1 MKSYVRLLNHTSD
14 LGIKVYAESLPE
26 LFTAAGRAL
35 MKLMVD
41 LNSVK
46 PFEQRKLEVQAGE
59 IDLLFREWLSELLA
73 LFQNEEFLVTRIAK
87 VRLNDSQISAL
98 IYGEK
103 FAKNRH
109 KIRRELKSITY
120 HQLGVKFDGKRYI
133 GTFII
138 DV

>member
-1 MKSYVRLLNHTSD
+1 MKTYVQQLNHTSD
-14 LGIKVYAESLPE
+14 LGLKVYAESLSE
-26 LFTAAGRAL
+26 LFSAAGQAL
-35 MKLMVD
+35 MKLMVNLD
-41 LNSVK
+41 SVK
-46 PFEQRKLEVQAGE
+46 PLEKRNLKVQADE

-73 LFQNEEFLVTRIAK
+73 LFHNEEFLVSRIAK
-87 VRLNDSQISAL
+87 VQLNNSQISAL
-98 IYGEK
+98 VYGEK
-103 FAKNRH
+103 FDRIRH

>member
-1 MKSYVRLLNHTSD
+1 MKTYVKQINHTSD
-14 LGIKVYAESLPE
+14 LGLSVYAESLPE

-41 LNSVK
+41 LDSVK
-46 PFEQRKLEVQAGE
+46 SLEQKNLVVQADE
-59 IDLLFREWLSELLA
+59 IDLLFKEWLSELLA
-73 LFQNEEFLVTRIAK
+73 LFNNEEFLIARIAE
-87 VRLNDSQISAL
+87 VRLNNSQISA
-98 IYGEK
+98 IVYGEK
-103 FAKNRH
+103 YDKIRH

-120 HQLGVKFDGKRYI
+120 HQLGIKFNVKRYV

>member
-1 MKSYVRLLNHTSD
+1 MRTYIQQLNHTSD
-14 LGIKVYAESLPE
+14 LGLKVYAESLSE

-35 MKLMVD
+35 MKLMVNLD
-41 LNSVK
+41 SVK
-46 PFEQRKLEVQAGE
+46 PLEQRNLEVQADE

-73 LFQNEEFLVTRIAK
+73 LFHDEGFLVARIEEI
-87 VRLNDSQISAL
+87 QIGNSKMAAL

-103 FAKNRH
+103 YDGIRH

-120 HQLGVKFDGKRYI
+120 HQLGVKFNGKRYI

>member
-1 MKSYVRLLNHTSD
+1 MKTYAQLLNHTSD
-14 LGIKVYAESLPE
+14 LGLNVFAESLPE

-35 MKLMVD
+35 MKLMVELD
-41 LNSVK
+41 SVK
-46 PFEQRKLEVQAGE
+46 PLDQRNLEVQADE

-73 LFQNEEFLVTRIAK
+73 LFHNEEFLVSRITR
-87 VRLNDSQISAL
+87 VRIHNSQMSAL
-98 IYGEK
+98 VYGEK
-103 FAKNRH
+103 FDKIRH

>member
-1 MKSYVRLLNHTSD
+1 MKTYVQQLNHTSD
-14 LGIKVYAESLPE
+14 LGLKVYAESLSE
-26 LFTAAGRAL
+26 LFSAAGQAL
-35 MKLMVD
+35 MKLMVNLD
-41 LNSVK
+41 SVK
-46 PFEQRKLEVQAGE
+46 PLEKRNLKVQADE

-73 LFQNEEFLVTRIAK
+73 LFHNEEFLVSRIAK
-87 VRLNDSQISAL
+87 VRLNNSQISAL
-98 IYGEK
+98 VYGEK
-103 FAKNRH
+103 FDRIRH